1 MRSGQCSSKNGAGI
15 RFKGLKQSDSMGFEQ
30 TIVAVVMVLY
40 AIVGVSYAIKGD
52 FPWAL
57 VWFSYAM
64 ANVGLMWAASSN
76 H

>member
-1 MRSGQCSSKNGAGI
+1 
-15 RFKGLKQSDSMGFEQ
+15 MGFEL

>member
-1 MRSGQCSSKNGAGI
+1 
-15 RFKGLKQSDSMGFEQ
+15 MGFEQ
-30 TIVAVVMVLY
+30 IIVAVVMVLY
-40 AIVGVSYAIKGD
+40 AIVGISYALKGD

-57 VWFSYAM
+57 VWLSYAM

>member
-1 MRSGQCSSKNGAGI
+1 MSGHMTQNARQYN
-15 RFKGLKQSDSMGFEQ
+15 RFMGFEH
-30 TIVAVVMVLY
+30 TIVAIVMVLY
-40 AIVGVSYAIKGD
+40 AIVGISYAIKGD

-64 ANVGLMWAASSN
+64 ANVGLMWAASSK